1 MGRFILDCDVLNS
14 KVDEFNSLA
23 GQMQD
28 LGSYISSFPS
38 NTSEFNF
45 AKAINCISANLDA
58 CAKKVNNTGVYIKN
72 VIDSHTNLQNS
83 LVFERNKYRKD
94 VSNNKTVPVSNNGQ
108 VKKTS
113 SASSSNYSSSSS
125 NNSNVTPSSVST
137 ARYIGSATAS
147 MSDIV
152 TASTSNANTVKAT
165 ATRINVDGVKGSV
178 INIPA
183 GLGKIHTYMGWQM
196 ITAPSSQ
203 QYKLREEAGMNFDEE
218 GFGII
223 GDRYVIACTTTFGNV
238 GDCVDFVQE
247 DGSVIKCVI
256 GDIKSQEYVPW
267 DHNPA
272 NQWGHNNGQCI
283 VEFVVD
289 KNSWYNCGHPNPGNR
304 GCHPEWHQNIT
315 QAINYGNYKNY
326 LSKQV

>member
-1 MGRFILDCDVLNS
+1 MGRFVLDCDALNS

-28 LGSYISSFPS
+28 LGGYVSSFPS

-58 CAKKVNNTGVYIKN
+58 CAKKINNTGVYIKN

-83 LVFERNKYRKD
+83 MVFERNKYRLNTGND
-94 VSNNKTVPVSNNGQ
+94 NNKTVHKVSSVE
-108 VKKTS
+108 VKKNS
-113 SASSSNYSSSSS
+113 STTSSNYSNSYSNNRTVNSSGSSS
-125 NNSNVTPSSVST
+125 

-147 MSDIV
+147 MSGIM
-152 TASTSNANTVKAT
+152 TGSTSVKAT
-165 ATRINVDGVKGSV
+165 ATRINVDGVEGSV

-247 DGSVIKCVI
+247 DGSVLKCVI

-272 NQWGHNNGQCI
+272 NQWGHNDGQCI

-289 KNSWYNCGHPNPGNR
+289 KNTWYNCGHPNPGNK